1 MFEGRNWKKKELY
14 TKNDDQIWYLK
25 TNDNPLC
32 FFFFFKELGMKIKN
46 KREEGRKEEW
56 ATKAK
61 LLH

>member
-1 MFEGRNWKKKELY
+1 MTTHFV
-14 TKNDDQIWYLK
+14 
-25 TNDNPLC
+25 
-32 FFFFFKELGMKIKN
+32 FFFLKELGMKIKN